1 MARFPAQVMEKRGD
15 LPGALEVFEKALE
28 IDEDNKMARFRK
40 ARVLMGMERY
50 HVSRYPRSSYA
61 ILCLEAKTAFLFRN
75 ILQDALPILEHLSKV
90 SSTEPSV
97 LFLLG
102 KLYRILGDIPS
113 STLMLT
119 HARDLNPRLNAVVA
133 GLGLGLDGGEEEQEM
148 SVEGRKRGGGTR
160 LRGVMRDE

>member
-1 MARFPAQVMEKRGD
+1 MEKRGD

-28 IDEDNKMARFRK
+28 IDEENKMARFRK

-50 HVSRYPRSSYA
+50 HVS
-61 ILCLEAKTAFLFRN
+61 FRQDQSTFSKLRQRPKYT

-102 KLYRILGDIPS
+102 KLYRILGDVPS

-133 GLGLGLDGGEEEQEM
+133 GLGLGLDGGEEEQ
-148 SVEGRKRGGGTR
+148 
-160 LRGVMRDE
+160 